1 MKTKILWVAISLVF
15 MVQTTMAQKIV
26 KTDVALASY
35 TQFESTLLNA
45 LKKYREDYLKN
56 GVAAPLAEEELVN
69 VAQEAI
75 FTAFMTD
82 KEKVVDA
89 MLAQPVTVVVN
100 INLTYDKSKDF
111 SMIQG
116 EYVKQMTAFWNGFS
130 GRGIKESIGYTPR
143 SEETSSNVSKTTI
156 MVTEEING
164 QTKSVTTTTK
174 AVSTTENL
182 AQTVQTKVRPV
193 NFKTPEDLKP
203 YINPLLEMV
212 KHHVHVWVNTWAIR
226 N

>member
-1 MKTKILWVAISLVF
+1 MKKSILWTLVLVF
-15 MVQTTMAQKIV
+15 MTQVVVAQKIV

-35 TQFESTLLNA
+35 TQFESTLLDA

-82 KEKVVDA
+82 KDKVVDA

-100 INLTYDKSKDF
+100 INLTYGKSKDF
-111 SMIQG
+111 PMIQQA
-116 EYVKQMTAFWNGFS
+116 YVTQMTAFWNGFA

-143 SEETSSNVSKTTI
+143 SGETQSNVTKTTTTVI
-156 MVTEEING
+156 EEVNG
-164 QTKSVTTTTK
+164 KTKSVTRTTK

-182 AQTVQTKVRPV
+182 AQTVQTEVTPV
-193 NFKTPEDLKP
+193 NFKTPDDLKP
-203 YINPLLEMV
+203 YINPLLGMV
-212 KHHVHVWVNTWAIR
+212 KHHVHVWVNTWAIK